1 MISRSTAVSFSNPL
15 ICEEKAIKTEE
26 LKPSEMIML
35 SINTTITVGQIK
47 RLKNNEAELSLKI
60 PVVPLKGE
68 SIGIA
73 RNLNGHWRLIGFGE
87 II

>member
-1 MISRSTAVSFSNPL
+1 MKFTLF
-15 ICEEKAIKTEE
+15 EEVFGTGKHEPVQQ
-26 LKPSEMIML
+26 LKNNEMLML
-35 SINTTITVGQIK
+35 SLNTSITVGQITK
-47 RLKNNEAELSLKI
+47 VKEKEVELALKI

-87 II
+87 IA

>member
-1 MISRSTAVSFSNPL
+1 ML
-15 ICEEKAIKTEE
+15 
-26 LKPSEMIML
+26 ML
-35 SINTTITVGQIK
+35 SLNTSITVGQVIK
-47 RLKNNEAELSLKI
+47 TGQESVDLSLKI